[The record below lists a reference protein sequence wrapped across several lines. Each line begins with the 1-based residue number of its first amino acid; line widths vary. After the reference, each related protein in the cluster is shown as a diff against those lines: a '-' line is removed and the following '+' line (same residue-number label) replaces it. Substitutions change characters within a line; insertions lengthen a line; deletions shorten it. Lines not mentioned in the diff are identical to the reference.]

1 MAFAILK
8 KEKLSFFTIW
18 KFRLLCGCSILGCF
32 FFNKKH
38 LYIFRNNKIS
48 SLNET
53 VDFSGAEIVDFSLN
67 NFSCIPEL
75 KSKLVLLHGNPI
87 DCAIETLEPFFG
99 FSANRK
105 VAKNLEFVCQT
116 LLFWSFGVF
125 DFEKRRASP
134 FI

>member
-1 MAFAILK
+1 
-8 KEKLSFFTIW
+8 
-18 KFRLLCGCSILGCF
+18 
-32 FFNKKH
+32 
-38 LYIFRNNKIS
+38 
-48 SLNET
+48 LNET

-105 VAKNLEFVCQT
+105 DAKNLEFVCQT